1 MNIISERL
9 NYAKPS
15 KLMPGKKAQIWDFLV
30 DNLFWIAMLLVVL
43 IIIWLLYT
51 DKLSPLLQGILDKLR
66 FF

>member
-1 MNIISERL
+1 MNKLSINPNCVKL
-9 NYAKPS
+9 NKFGF
-15 KLMPGKKAQIWDFLV
+15 GKKAQIWDFLV

-51 DKLSPLLQGILDKLR
+51 DKMTPLLQGILDKMR